1 MRGSA
6 VQPGGFGR
14 ALRLGCGAS
23 LVVSWLLLSGCGG
36 GGSGGGTEENPS
48 QGEFSGTAA
57 MGHPVA
63 GGTLE
68 LRCASGTRTATT
80 GPDGRYRVELEK
92 ALQLPCVMLVRD
104 GTVAGQPNRESLAGV
119 LLRLGGVANVTPWT
133 HLIAARLLGGEPNN
147 AVRTMAPSELTRLL
161 TDDKLDTARIFV
173 REQLAKVLGNSP
185 SADIDPIGTAFEAV
199 PGNGMDDLVSA
210 IVRGLAE
217 GGKSLSLA
225 AQEVSLNGLEMY
237 FVPKT
242 CRAGV
247 LTGFTGRFDDVMV
260 QTPYRPPPSG
270 ALGGTESYGGT
281 ADGDS
286 GGGGEGAG
294 VGGSLGQF
302 LRTKVEVRRA
312 DGSLLGTATTDN
324 DKGMVTLV
332 TCDYQGPLRITL
344 RGERDDAAY
353 YDEARKLNVSFTGRS
368 MCAVLPGRTKNI
380 GVTPLTN
387 AACAYLDEL
396 VKTRATAAG
405 RAPWADEALIDK
417 ANAAALKAYN
427 DHAGPNFR
435 LDDITRL
442 PVVIG
447 ASLDQQQDVLGF
459 DQNGIYAAVLAGLVQ
474 SAGRYDPDSPSPAL
488 AFTEQIARDLTDGTL
503 DHATTTGQSAFG
515 GGTPSY
521 LVDQMPMQTLSDAS
535 GNALRLGDAALRR
548 TGTAVVKSFFSKW
561 HQENVFTPS
570 FSINFYYGTAAL
582 RGDGSVIVKIVRDSA
597 GGRFEYPDVVTPMGV
612 RIVDFRFVPPVDAQ
626 RVTMTPAKV
635 IALSDKGEVYTLT
648 GFDFAWVLAFGTQS
662 KVVEVIGAPW
672 RLDRGQI
679 TLTSEGKVTGEEV
692 ETQLPANVRFEAI
705 GEMGLD
711 SFYLIDAGRALGA
724 FITYATEPR
733 YEIVPAGRRG
743 RFVPLTPFR
752 GLRVK
757 LVGGAGNVR
766 DASPVF
772 GTPVAE
778 GGQLLV
784 LDLRGQVWL
793 GPASIQEANAG
804 VAQRVAGLDNVCYI
818 HVWYVVG
825 CNGSLR
831 SMHDTT
837 RPPFGLET
845 PLLPELSRVWRV
857 FTGQQATGGDEV
869 TRAVTYAGCIYEIRY
884 SAAAGW
890 MVTPDLASRTRSECV
905 SPQWSGDPVVFVR

>member
-1 MRGSA
+1 MRASSAGPSGIGRFVRRGSA
-6 VQPGGFGR
+6 
-14 ALRLGCGAS
+14 AS
-23 LVVSWLLLSGCGG
+23 LFVSLLLAACGG
-36 GGSGGGTEENPS
+36 GGGGSSAPEDLT

-57 MGHPVA
+57 LGSPVA

-68 LRCASGTRTATT
+68 LRCASGTRTAST

-92 ALQLPCVMLVRD
+92 TLQLPCVMFVRD

-133 HLIAARLLGGEPNN
+133 HLITARLLGGEPNN
-147 AVRTMAPSELTRLL
+147 AIRALPAGELARLL
-161 TDDKLDTARIFV
+161 ADDKVAAARAFV

-199 PGNGMDDLVSA
+199 PGNGMDDLISA
-210 IVRGLAE
+210 IYRGLGE
-217 GGKSLSLA
+217 GGKTLSLA

-237 FVPKT
+237 FVPKS

-247 LTGFTGRFDDVMV
+247 LTGFTGSFNDVLV
-260 QTPYRPPPSG
+260 QAPYRPPPSG

-281 ADGDS
+281 ADADS
-286 GGGGEGAG
+286 GGGGDGAG

-302 LRTKVEVRRA
+302 LRTRVEVRRA

-324 DKGMVTLV
+324 DKGMATLV

-344 RGERDDAAY
+344 RGERDDAVY
-353 YDEARKLNVSFTGRS
+353 YDESRKLNVSFAGRS

-396 VKTRATAAG
+396 VKTRSVAAG
-405 RAPWADEALIDK
+405 RAAWADEALIEQ

-447 ASLDQQQDVLGF
+447 QQLDQQQDVLGF

-474 SAGRYDPDSPSPAL
+474 SAGRYDPTSASPAL
-488 AFTEQIARDLTDGTL
+488 AFTEQIARDLTDGML
-503 DHATTTGQSAFG
+503 DHRTAAGQSAFG
-515 GGTPSY
+515 GSPPSY
-521 LVDQMPMQTLSDAS
+521 LVDQMAMQAFADTS
-535 GNALRLGDAALRR
+535 GNALRLGDAALRG

-570 FSINFYYGTAAL
+570 FSINFYYGTAVL
-582 RGDGSVIVKIVRDSA
+582 RGDGSVMVKIVRDSA
-597 GGRFEYPDVVTPMGV
+597 GGRFEYPEVATPAGV

-626 RVTMTPAKV
+626 RVTVTPAKV

-648 GFDFAWVLAFGTQS
+648 GFDFAWVLTFGAQS
-662 KVVEVIGAPW
+662 KVIDVIGAPW
-672 RLDRGQI
+672 RIDRGQI
-679 TLTSEGKVTGEEV
+679 TLTSEGRVAGEEV
-692 ETQLPANVRFEAI
+692 ETKLPADVRFEAI
-705 GEMGLD
+705 GEMGLS

-724 FITYATEPR
+724 FITYSTQPRNETE
-733 YEIVPAGRRG
+733 PAGRRG
-743 RFVPLTPFR
+743 RFAPLPPFR
-752 GLRVK
+752 GLRAK
-757 LVGGAGNVR
+757 MVGGVGNIS

-772 GTPVAE
+772 NTPLSE
-778 GGQLLV
+778 TGQLLV
-784 LDLRGQVWL
+784 LDLTGEVWI
-793 GPASIQEANAG
+793 GPASIQESNAG
-804 VAQRVAGLDNVCYI
+804 VARRVAGLDNVCYV

-825 CNGSLR
+825 CNGTLR

-837 RPPFGLET
+837 RSPFGLET
-845 PLLPELSRVWRV
+845 PFFPGLSRTWRV
-857 FTGQQATGGDEV
+857 FSAKQEPGQDEV
-869 TRAVTYAGCIYEIRY
+869 TRAVSYTGCIYEIRY
-884 SAAAGW
+884 SEAAGW
-890 MVTPDLASRTRSECV
+890 LVTPDAASRARSECV
-905 SPQWSGDPVVFVR
+905 SPQWRGDPVVFVR